1 MQSGFSITA
10 FEAVCQLYTQFLI
23 TMLPALR
30 PCPGCHA
37 PREIQGCRRRALPG
51 AADQIDFI
59 ALTRLRCRACHTVET
74 LFPPGILP
82 YELAALW
89 ILEAAVTAVAV
100 DGHSFPHTADRGHGS
115 LAGIRA
121 HLRPWIAVSPEF
133 RALVA
138 QWSRALGGDDLVSP
152 AWRPPAPARSGDW
165 AWLGGAWAAI
175 TFQVLAGAQAQRMP
189 GGIVW
194 RSVAPAVMP
203 AAPIPAITHLG
214 RRVRQHPACSPP

>member
-10 FEAVCQLYTQFLI
+10 FEAVCQLYTQFLV

-37 PREIQGCRRRALPG
+37 PREIQGCRRRALQW

-74 LFPPGILP
+74 LFPPWILP

-100 DGHSFPHTADRGHGS
+100 DGHSLQQTADRWHWS
-115 LAGIRA
+115 LAWIRA

-138 QWSRALGGDDLVSP
+138 QWSRAIGWDDLVSP
-152 AWRPPAPARSGDW
+152 AWRPPSTARSGDW
-165 AWLGGAWAAI
+165 AWLCVAWAAI
-175 TFQVLAGAQAQRMP
+175 TLQVLDVAQAQRMP
-189 GGIVW
+189 GWIVW
-194 RSVAPAVMP
+194 RSVAPEVMP
-203 AAPIPAITHLG
+203 AAPISAVTHLG
-214 RRVRQHPACSPP
+214 RRVRQHPDSPP